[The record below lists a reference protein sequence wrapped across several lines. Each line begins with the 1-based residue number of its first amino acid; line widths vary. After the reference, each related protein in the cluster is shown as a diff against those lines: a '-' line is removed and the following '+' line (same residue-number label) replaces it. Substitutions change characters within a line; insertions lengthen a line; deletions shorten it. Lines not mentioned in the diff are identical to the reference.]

1 MDQSRRPPFRCS
13 AFLVSVV
20 LLTGCQGTAQPSN
33 GNAVYGDPDVSE
45 PSTSAPQQEVDAT
58 AATSTVDV
66 ESTAGTAPRPRSSS
80 TTVPRSIC
88 EGREGPHPNVAVRKD
103 SSGLILRLVV
113 ADRLCFGPRDG
124 ITLEL
129 AVKNDSDGDI
139 YYDSNRYDAFA
150 IEPAGGAA
158 GARWSEFSCSGPPAS
173 EMRGPA
179 LALEPGESL
188 RFTARYPDQ
197 PGQDRSSSPC
207 HVLDPGDYV
216 VRSVFRTCP
225 EGSRDSGYCDPE
237 RVVDIPSATLDIRV
251 MSSE

>member
-1 MDQSRRPPFRCS
+1 MDQPRRPPLRCW
-13 AFLVSVV
+13 AFVASIL
-20 LLTGCQGTAQPSN
+20 LLTGCRGSPQPSDA
-33 GNAVYGDPDVSE
+33 NAVYGTPDVSE
-45 PSTSAPQQEVDAT
+45 TSTSAPQQEVDAP
-58 AATSTVDV
+58 APTSTVDV
-66 ESTAGTAPRPRSSS
+66 ESTVAQIARPRSSS
-80 TTVPRSIC
+80 TTAPRSIC

-103 SSGLILRLVV
+103 PSGLILRLVV

-129 AVKNDSDGDI
+129 AVKNDSDGVI

-158 GARWSEFSCSGPPAS
+158 GARWSEFSCSRPPAS
-173 EMRGPA
+173 EMRTPA
-179 LALEPGESL
+179 LALEPGETL
-188 RFTARYPDQ
+188 RFTARYPEQ

-216 VRSVFRTCP
+216 VRSIFRTCP
-225 EGSRDSGYCDPE
+225 DGSRDSGYCDPE